1 MKKPEI
7 ETYFLKK
14 MKDLVKKT
22 NKPMLDVDKG
32 EAGVSGYR
40 DDYTKEE
47 VYEQTYS
54 ITWLE
59 IE

>member
-1 MKKPEI
+1 
-7 ETYFLKK
+7 
-14 MKDLVKKT
+14 
-22 NKPMLDVDKG
+22 MLDVDKG
-32 EAGVSGYR
+32 EVGVSGYR